1 MDVLHRDRAVT
12 FAAALCL
19 ALGCVPPAAAQSSD
33 ADRYWGQWRGP
44 EATGVARH
52 ADPPLTWSETEH
64 VAWKVEVPGR
74 GSASPIVWGDKVFLL
89 TAVPFG
95 DPEPLVAPDPSRWR
109 RSAEVSPRGTPERRE
124 RRGGGGGRGNRR
136 GRGGPRGA
144 QEVQAHRFTVLAFDR
159 ETGDVV
165 WERVA
170 REALPHEGYQQPNG
184 SYASGSAVTDGERLY
199 AFFGSWGLYAYD
211 LDGELLW
218 EVDLGNRFMRNAF
231 GEGTT
236 PALHGDTLV
245 VTWDHIGGQS
255 FVAALDARTGE
266 ERWRSNRDEID
277 TWATPLVVE
286 HDGRAQAITPAMN
299 QVYSYDLETGE
310 TVWRSRGTTMNA
322 IPSPVHADGMV
333 YVTSGYR
340 GNNLQ
345 AIRLADARGDI
356 AGTGAIVW
364 QLDRDTPYVPSP
376 LLYDDTLYVLKSNDG
391 ILSAFDPATGEPH
404 YALQRLEGVPN
415 VFASPVGAAGR
426 VYVTGRDGATLVI
439 RQGPRYEVL
448 AVNRLDD
455 GFDASPALVDD
466 ELYLRGY
473 RYLYKIAEED

>member
-1 MDVLHRDRAVT
+1 MKKKRPPTATVALWLVLGWT
-12 FAAALCL
+12 L
-19 ALGCVPPAAAQSSD
+19 PAGAQVAD

-44 EATGVARH
+44 EANGVSRH

-95 DPEPLVAPDPSRWR
+95 EPVPLETPDPPQRQAR
-109 RSAEVSPRGTPERRE
+109 AE
-124 RRGGGGGRGNRR
+124 RRGSRGDRGDRGGRGGRR
-136 GRGGPRGA
+136 GP
-144 QEVQAHRFTVLAFDR
+144 QEVRAHRFMVLAFDR
-159 ETGDVV
+159 ETGDIL

-170 REALPHEGYQQPNG
+170 HEALPHEGYQQPNG

-211 LDGELLW
+211 LEGEPLW
-218 EVDLGNRFMRNAF
+218 EVDLGTRHMRNAF

-236 PALHGDTLV
+236 PALYGDTLV

-286 HDGRAQAITPAMN
+286 HDGRAQVVTPAMN
-299 QVYSYDLETGE
+299 QVYSYDLETGL
-310 TVWRSRGTTMNA
+310 TVWHSRGTTMNA
-322 IPSPVHADGMV
+322 IPSPVHANGMV
-333 YVTSGYR
+333 YVMSGYR

-356 AGTGAIVW
+356 AGTDAIAW

-376 LLYDDTLYVLKSNDG
+376 LLYDDVLYFLKSNDG
-391 ILSAFDPATGEPH
+391 ILSALDPATGEPH
-404 YALQRLEGVPN
+404 YALQRLQATPN

-426 VYVTGRDGATLVI
+426 VYITGRDGATLVI
-439 RQGPRYEVL
+439 RQGPSYDVL
-448 AVNRLDD
+448 AVNQLDD

-466 ELYLRGY
+466 DLYLRGY
-473 RYLYKIAEED
+473 RYLYKIAED

>member
-1 MDVLHRDRAVT
+1 MNVPHRPLTIAPI
-12 FAAALCL
+12 LLL
-19 ALGCVPPAAAQSSD
+19 ALGSVPPAGAQTTD
-33 ADRYWGQWRGP
+33 AERYWGQWRGP
-44 EATGVARH
+44 EANGVARH
-52 ADPPLTWSETEH
+52 ADPPLAWSETEN

-74 GSASPIVWGDKVFLL
+74 GTASPIVWGDRVFLL
-89 TAVPFG
+89 TAVPVG
-95 DPEPLVAPDPSRWR
+95 DPVAPSVPQASR
-109 RSAEVSPRGTPERRE
+109 RSSRPEASRRQAPPGRE
-124 RRGGGGGRGNRR
+124 RRGGRGARSGRG

-144 QEVQAHRFTVLAFDR
+144 RDVQAHRFTVLAFDR

-218 EVDLGNRFMRNAF
+218 EADLGDRYMRNAF

-255 FVAALDARTGE
+255 FVAGLDARTGE

-286 HDGRAQAITPAMN
+286 HAGRAQVITPAMN

-322 IPSPVHADGMV
+322 IPSPVHAGGVV

-345 AIRLADARGDI
+345 AIRLADARGNI
-356 AGTGAIVW
+356 AGSGAIVW

-376 LLYDDTLYVLKSNDG
+376 LLYDDTLYLLKSNDG

-404 YALQRLEGVPN
+404 YALQRLRGVPN

-426 VYVTGRDGATLVI
+426 VYITGRDGATLVI

-448 AVNRLDD
+448 AENRLDD

-473 RYLYKIAEED
+473 SYLYKIADE

>member
-1 MDVLHRDRAVT
+1 MHVVT
-12 FAAALCL
+12 RPVTIAATLTIL
-19 ALGCVPPAAAQSSD
+19 FGWTLPADAQLSD

-44 EATGVARH
+44 EATGVSRH
-52 ADPPLTWSETEH
+52 ADPPLTWSEAEH
-64 VAWKVEVPGR
+64 VAWKVEIPGR
-74 GSASPIVWGDKVFLL
+74 GVASPIVWGDKVFLL
-89 TAVPFG
+89 TAVAVG
-95 DPEPLVAPDPSRWR
+95 EPAPLATP
-109 RSAEVSPRGTPERRE
+109 EVSRRQPPPDRGGRRDGRGG
-124 RRGGGGGRGNRR
+124 RRGG
-136 GRGGPRGA
+136 RGA
-144 QEVQAHRFTVLAFDR
+144 QEVRAQQFTVMAFDR
-159 ETGDVV
+159 DTGAVV

-199 AFFGSWGLYAYD
+199 AFFGSWGLYAYN
-211 LDGELLW
+211 LDGELQW
-218 EVDLGNRFMRNAF
+218 EVDLGDRLMRNAF

-236 PALHGDTLV
+236 PVLYGDTLV

-286 HDGRAQAITPAMN
+286 HAGRAQVITPAMN

-310 TVWRSRGTTMNA
+310 TIWRSRGTTMNV

-356 AGTGAIVW
+356 AGTDAIVW
-364 QLDRDTPYVPSP
+364 QLDRDTPYVPSL
-376 LLYDDTLYVLKSNDG
+376 LLYDDALYVLKSNDG

-404 YALQRLEGVPN
+404 YALQRLQGIPN

-426 VYVTGRDGATLVI
+426 VYITGRDGATLVI
-439 RQGPRYEVL
+439 RQGPGYEVL
-448 AVNRLDD
+448 AVNQLDD

-466 ELYLRGY
+466 ELYLRGH
-473 RYLYKIAEED
+473 RYLYKIEEE

>member
-1 MDVLHRDRAVT
+1 MPRLVT
-12 FAAALCL
+12 IVAALWL
-19 ALGCVPPAAAQSSD
+19 LPGWVSPAVAQPSD
-33 ADRYWGQWRGP
+33 AERYWGQWRGP
-44 EATGVARH
+44 EANGVGRY
-52 ADPPLTWSETEH
+52 ADPPLTWSEAEH

-89 TAVPFG
+89 TAVPIG
-95 DPEPLVAPDPSRWR
+95 DPVPLAAPQISRR
-109 RSAEVSPRGTPERRE
+109 QPPPE
-124 RRGGGGGRGNRR
+124 RRGGRGGRG
-136 GRGGPRGA
+136 P
-144 QEVQAHRFTVLAFDR
+144 QEVRLHRFMVMAFDR
-159 ETGDVV
+159 ETGAVA

-170 REALPHEGYQQPNG
+170 REELPHEGYQQPNG
-184 SYASGSAVTDGERLY
+184 SYASGSAVTDGKRLY

-211 LDGELLW
+211 MDGEPQW
-218 EVDLGNRFMRNAF
+218 EVDLGTRFMRNAF

-245 VTWDHIGGQS
+245 VTWDHIGGES
-255 FVAALDARTGE
+255 FVAALDARSGE
-266 ERWRSNRDEID
+266 ERWRAHRDEID

-286 HDGRAQAITPAMN
+286 HDGRAQVITPAMN
-299 QVYSYDLETGE
+299 QVYSYDLKTGD

-322 IPSPVHADGMV
+322 IPSPVHAGGIV

-364 QLDRDTPYVPSP
+364 ELNRDTPYVPSP
-376 LLYDDTLYVLKSNDG
+376 LLYDDALYLLKSNDG

-404 YALQRLEGVPN
+404 YALQRLQGIPN

-426 VYVTGRDGATLVI
+426 VYITGRDGATLVI
-439 RQGPRYEVL
+439 RQGDRYEVL

-473 RYLYKIAEED
+473 RHLYKIADE

>member
-1 MDVLHRDRAVT
+1 MDVLHRDRLVT
-12 FAAALCL
+12 AAATLCL
-19 ALGCVPPAAAQSSD
+19 TLGCVPPAAAQSSN

-52 ADPPLTWSETEH
+52 AEPPLTWSETEH

-95 DPEPLVAPDPSRWR
+95 DPVPLAAPD
-109 RSAEVSPRGTPERRE
+109 VSPRQPPAERRA
-124 RRGGGGGRGNRR
+124 RRR
-136 GRGGPRGA
+136 GRGGRRGRRGA
-144 QEVQAHRFTVLAFDR
+144 QEVRAHRFTVLAFDR
-159 ETGDVV
+159 ETGDVA

-218 EVDLGNRFMRNAF
+218 EVDLGDRFMRNAF

-286 HDGRAQAITPAMN
+286 HEGRAQVVTPAMN
-299 QVYSYDLETGE
+299 QVYSYDLETGD

-322 IPSPVHADGMV
+322 IPSPVHAGGLV

-376 LLYDDTLYVLKSNDG
+376 LLYDDTLYLLKSNDG
-391 ILSAFDPATGEPH
+391 ILSAFDPATGEPY
-404 YALQRLEGVPN
+404 YALQRLQGVPN

-426 VYVTGRDGATLVI
+426 VYIAGRDGATLVV

-473 RYLYKIAEED
+473 RYLYKIAED